1 MSTPENTLAILGCGK
16 MGIAILNGL
25 LNTTTTET
33 TTNTPLP
40 THFIA
45 TVRSSS
51 SLTTLQSQFQSHLT
65 TSSLTI
71 HPSTHN
77 HAAITSAS
85 TIILACDPTDI
96 PSLLSD
102 PSTRSALCSPPP
114 TSSPKLLISIA
125 AGWTVSSL
133 RDLLSPPRESAL
145 YILRALP
152 NICATISQSITA
164 IELPSEEVQLSARTR
179 VPQALISLTEG
190 IFSRIGRTVQVRA
203 DQMDTFTVLG
213 GSTPAFIAVFVEA
226 LVDGG
231 VAMGLGR
238 EEARMTVAQ
247 VLRGTGDLLLGS
259 ERCEVTGDS
268 VLKSPCPVGICN
280 PLHVE
285 EPHRLWQK
293 RCSETL
299 RKISVRGNTQLMVE
313 WGVKSPPIETKTSAV
328 NAARH
333 GGITLRSK
341 QVCYH
346 KWLQKPVMVG

>member
-25 LNTTTTET
+25 LNTTTTTES

-45 TVRSSS
+45 TVRSTS

-71 HPSTHN
+71 HSSTHN

-133 RDLLSPPRESAL
+133 RELLSPPQESIL

-247 VLRGTGDLLLGS
+247 VLRGTGDLLLGGEHPALLK
-259 ERCEVTGDS
+259 ERGTSPGGCTMGGLCVLEEGGFRGLVGRAVREGVTVAEGMGRG
-268 VLKSPCPVGICN
+268 VGLVN
-280 PLHVE
+280 G
-285 EPHRLWQK
+285 
-293 RCSETL
+293 TG
-299 RKISVRGNTQLMVE
+299 RK
-313 WGVKSPPIETKTSAV
+313 
-328 NAARH
+328 
-333 GGITLRSK
+333 
-341 QVCYH
+341 
-346 KWLQKPVMVG
+346 

>member
-25 LNTTTTET
+25 LNTTTTT
-33 TTNTPLP
+33 TTKTTTSIPLP

-45 TVRSSS
+45 TVRSPS
-51 SLTTLQSQFQSHLT
+51 SLTTLKTQFQSHLT
-65 TSSLTI
+65 SLTI

-77 HAAITSAS
+77 HSAITSAN
-85 TIILACDPTDI
+85 TIILACDPADI

-102 PSTRSALCSPPP
+102 SIISYALCSPPP

-133 RDLLSPPRESAL
+133 RAFLSPPRDSTL
-145 YILRALP
+145 HILRALP

-179 VPQALISLTEG
+179 VPEALIALTEG

-226 LVDGG
+226 LVI
-231 VAMGLGR
+231 
-238 EEARMTVAQ
+238 
-247 VLRGTGDLLLGS
+247 GS

-293 RCSETL
+293 QCSETL
-299 RKISVRGNTQLMVE
+299 RKISVRGNTQFMVE
-313 WGVKSPPIETKTSAV
+313 WGVKSPSIETKTSAV

>member
-25 LNTTTTET
+25 LNTTTTTET
-33 TTNTPLP
+33 TTINTPLP

-45 TVRSSS
+45 TVRSPS
-51 SLTTLQSQFQSHLT
+51 SLTTLQTQFQSHLT
-65 TSSLTI
+65 SLTI

-77 HAAITSAS
+77 HSAITSAN
-85 TIILACDPTDI
+85 TIILACDPADI

-102 PSTRSALCSPPP
+102 SIISYALCSPPP

-133 RDLLSPPRESAL
+133 RDLLSPPRDSIL

-179 VPQALISLTEG
+179 VPEALIALTEG

-247 VLRGTGDLLLGS
+247 VLRGTGDLLLGGEHPALLK
-259 ERCEVTGDS
+259 ERGTSPGGCTMGGLCVLEEGGFRGLVGRAVREGVCVAEGMGRGVGLVNGTG
-268 VLKSPCPVGICN
+268 
-280 PLHVE
+280 
-285 EPHRLWQK
+285 
-293 RCSETL
+293 
-299 RKISVRGNTQLMVE
+299 RK
-313 WGVKSPPIETKTSAV
+313 
-328 NAARH
+328 
-333 GGITLRSK
+333 
-341 QVCYH
+341 
-346 KWLQKPVMVG
+346 